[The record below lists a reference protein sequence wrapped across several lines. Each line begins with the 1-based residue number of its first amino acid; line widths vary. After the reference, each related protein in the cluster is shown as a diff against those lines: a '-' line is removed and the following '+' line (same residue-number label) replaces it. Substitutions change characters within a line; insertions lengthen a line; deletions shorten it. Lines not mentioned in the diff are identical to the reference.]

1 MFTPNSGYRIECIS
15 CGKINDEKET
25 STYCTSCGDV
35 LDIIYNLP
43 LDQIQYPLK
52 EFTPD
57 PLKSSPTS
65 LKFLSRLSERYNA
78 DLYAKLEFENPTG
91 CFKDRGSYIEV
102 LKALEL
108 GKNAI
113 CLASTGNMAASVAAY
128 ARYFNIPCYVF
139 VPEKTPEAKLAQST
153 IYDAT
158 IIKIKGDFKTCEIL
172 CREFAKSGNYYL
184 AGDYVFRQEGQKS
197 FSYELLEQGLTD
209 FDYIFVPIGAG
220 TNFAAIYKGYKEML
234 AAGLI
239 SKIPSFVAVQPEQSS
254 PVVEGIFK
262 KEKIVADKVN
272 TMADAVAVADPFDF
286 YKVYNGI
293 RETDGLAFTATE
305 NELLSSMKEM
315 AVEEGFFTE
324 PACAIPLACFKNN
337 LDTFNGKKCLFVL
350 TGTGLKS
357 SHIVAK
363 YSLSSPVL
371 DPVLDRI
378 QQYIESGFSDLQR
391 KSWGQSR
398 EMIIGNTSMDAEHA
412 RLYDEYVSGFNKKGK
427 TLKEEEIKALQ
438 SLIYQEDI
446 DLEYPVEV
454 LDYKITMRK
463 KGLVSAAVKLKL
475 PNGEEIL
482 SLDQGVGP
490 LDAVLTAI
498 KDETDEF
505 IPVDVISHQVEILS
519 PDTDSLVICTLTLQK
534 ENHTFSSRGASPDT
548 IEALIQAF
556 LKGLAIA
563 NKVLVE
569 DQLK

>member
-1 MFTPNSGYRIECIS
+1 MFKPNTGYKVQCIS
-15 CGKINDEKET
+15 CGKINDERET

-35 LDIIYNLP
+35 LEVIYERAIE
-43 LDQIQYPLK
+43 QIQYPLQ
-52 EFTPD
+52 EFHPD
-57 PLKSSPTS
+57 PLKAHPTS
-65 LKFLSRLSERYNA
+65 LKYLARLSNQYGA

-102 LKALEL
+102 LKAIEL
-108 GKNAI
+108 GADAI

-128 ARYFNIPCYVF
+128 ACYFRIPCFVF
-139 VPEKTPEAKLAQST
+139 VPEKTPEVKLAQST

-158 IIKIKGDFKTCEIL
+158 IVKIKGDFKTCELL

-239 SKIPSFVAVQPEQSS
+239 SKVPSFVAVQPEQSS
-254 PVVEGIFK
+254 PVVQGIFK

-286 YKVYNGI
+286 YKVYDGI
-293 RETDGLAFTATE
+293 RESDGLAFTASE

-337 LDTFNGKKCLFVL
+337 LDTFKGKKCLFVL

-357 SHIVAK
+357 AHIVAK

-371 DPVLDRI
+371 SPKLERI

-398 EMIIGNTSMDAEHA
+398 EMIMGSTMLNGEHA
-412 RLYDEYVSGFNKKGK
+412 RLYDEYVSGFDKKGK
-427 TLKEEEIKALQ
+427 TLKEEEIKALK
-438 SLIYQEDI
+438 SLIFQEDV
-446 DLEYPVEV
+446 DLEFPVEV
-454 LDYKITMRK
+454 LDYKLTMRK
-463 KGLVSAAVKLKL
+463 HGLVSAAVKLKL

-498 KDETDEF
+498 KAETDEF
-505 IPVDVISHQVEILS
+505 IPVEVVNHEVEILS

-534 ENHTFSSRGASPDT
+534 EDHTFTSKGASPDT
-548 IEALIQAF
+548 IEALVQAF
-556 LKGLAIA
+556 VKGLAIA
-563 NKVLVE
+563 NKALVV
-569 DQLK
+569 

>member
-1 MFTPNSGYRIECIS
+1 MFTTNNGYKVVCIS
-15 CGKINDEKET
+15 CGQINDENKT
-25 STYCTSCGDV
+25 STYCTNCGDV
-35 LDIIYNLP
+35 LEVHYAMP

-52 EFTPD
+52 EFKPD
-57 PLKSSPTS
+57 PLKSNPTS
-65 LKFLSRLSERYNA
+65 LKFLSRLSEKYGA

-108 GKNAI
+108 GRDAI

-128 ARYFNIPCYVF
+128 ACYFKIPCFVF
-139 VPEKTPEAKLAQST
+139 VPEKTPEAKLSQST

-158 IIKIKGDFKTCEIL
+158 IVKIKGDFKTCELL

-239 SKIPSFVAVQPEQSS
+239 KKIPSFVAVQPEQSS

-262 KEKIVADKVN
+262 KEKIIADSVN

-286 YKVYNGI
+286 YKVYEGI
-293 RETDGLAFTATE
+293 ERTDGHAFTATE
-305 NELLSSMKEM
+305 DELLSSMKEM

-337 LDTFNGKKCLFVL
+337 TEVFKGKKCLFVL

-357 SHIVAK
+357 AHIVAK

-371 DPVLDRI
+371 DPKLERI
-378 QQYIESGFSDLQR
+378 KQYIDSGFSDLQR
-391 KSWGQSR
+391 NSWGQSR
-398 EMIIGNTSMDAEHA
+398 EMIMGNTAMSTEHA
-412 RLYDEYVSGFNKKGK
+412 RLYDEYISGFDKKGK
-427 TLKEEEIKALQ
+427 TLKEEEIKALK
-438 SLIYQEDI
+438 SLIYQEDL
-446 DLEYPVEV
+446 DLEFPVNV
-454 LDYKITMRK
+454 LDYKLTMRK
-463 KGLVSAAVKLKL
+463 NSLVSAAVKLRL
-475 PNGEEIL
+475 PNGEKII

-498 KDETDEF
+498 QAETDEF
-505 IPVDVISHQVEILS
+505 IPVEVINHQVEILS

-534 ENHTFSSRGASPDT
+534 EDHTFTSKGASPDT

-563 NKVLVE
+563 NKALAV
-569 DQLK
+569 

>member
-1 MFTPNSGYRIECIS
+1 MFTTNTGYEIRCIS
-15 CGKINDEKET
+15 CGKINDEHRT

-35 LDIIYNLP
+35 LEVHYNMP
-43 LDQIQYPLK
+43 LNQIQYPLK
-52 EFTPD
+52 EITPD
-57 PLKSSPTS
+57 PLKPGLTT
-65 LKFLSRLSERYNA
+65 LKFLSRLSKRYGA
-78 DLYAKLEFENPTG
+78 DLYSKNEFENPTG
-91 CFKDRGSYIEV
+91 CFKDRGSYVEV
-102 LKALEL
+102 LKAIEL
-108 GKNAI
+108 GRDAI

-128 ARYFNIPCYVF
+128 ACYFKIPCFVF
-139 VPEKTPEAKLAQST
+139 VPEKTPEVKLAQST

-158 IIKIKGDFKTCEIL
+158 IVKIKGDFKTCEIL

-286 YKVYNGI
+286 YKVYEGI
-293 RETDGLAFTATE
+293 EKTDGLAFTATE
-305 NELLSSMKEM
+305 DELLSSMKEM

-324 PACAIPLACFKNN
+324 PACAIPFACFKNN
-337 LDTFNGKKCLFVL
+337 LETFRGKKCLFVL

-357 SHIVAK
+357 AHIVAK

-371 DPVLDRI
+371 DPNLSRI
-378 QQYIESGFSDLQR
+378 KQYIHSGFTELQR

-398 EMIIGNTSMDAEHA
+398 DMIFGDTSMDVEHT
-412 RLYDEYVSGFNKKGK
+412 RLYEEYVSGFDKKGK
-427 TLKEEEIKALQ
+427 TLREEEIKALK
-438 SLIYQEDI
+438 SLIYQEET

-454 LDYKITMRK
+454 LDYKLTMRK
-463 KGLVSAAVKLKL
+463 HGLVSAAVKLKL
-475 PNGEEIL
+475 PNGEEIM

-498 KDETDEF
+498 KDITDEF
-505 IPVDVISHQVEILS
+505 IPVEVLNHQVEILS
-519 PDTDSLVICTLTLQK
+519 PDTDSLVIVSLTLKNKNIYSPQK
-534 ENHTFSSRGASPDT
+534 ERHQ
-548 IEALIQAF
+548 IL
-556 LKGLAIA
+556 
-563 NKVLVE
+563 
-569 DQLK
+569 

>member
-1 MFTPNSGYRIECIS
+1 MFTTNTGYEIRCIS
-15 CGKINDEKET
+15 CGKINDEHRT

-35 LDIIYNLP
+35 LEVHYNMP
-43 LDQIQYPLK
+43 LNQIQYPLK
-52 EFTPD
+52 EITPD
-57 PLKSSPTS
+57 PLKPGLTT
-65 LKFLSRLSERYNA
+65 LKFLSRLSKRYGA
-78 DLYAKLEFENPTG
+78 DLYSKNEFENPTG
-91 CFKDRGSYIEV
+91 CFKDRGSYVEV
-102 LKALEL
+102 LKAIEL
-108 GKNAI
+108 GRDAI

-128 ARYFNIPCYVF
+128 ACYFKIPCFVF
-139 VPEKTPEAKLAQST
+139 VPEKTPEVKLAQST

-158 IIKIKGDFKTCEIL
+158 IVKIKGDFKTCEIL

-286 YKVYNGI
+286 YKVYEGI
-293 RETDGLAFTATE
+293 EKTDGLAFTATE
-305 NELLSSMKEM
+305 DELLSSMKEM

-324 PACAIPLACFKNN
+324 PACAIPFACFKNN
-337 LDTFNGKKCLFVL
+337 LETFKGKKCLFVL

-357 SHIVAK
+357 AHIVAK

-371 DPVLDRI
+371 DPNLSRI
-378 QQYIESGFSDLQR
+378 KQYIHSGFTELQR

-398 EMIIGNTSMDAEHA
+398 DMIFGDTSMDVEHT
-412 RLYDEYVSGFNKKGK
+412 RLYEEYVSGFDKKGK
-427 TLKEEEIKALQ
+427 TLREEEIKALK
-438 SLIYQEDI
+438 SLIYQEET

-454 LDYKITMRK
+454 LDYKLTMRK
-463 KGLVSAAVKLKL
+463 HGLVSAAVKLKL
-475 PNGEEIL
+475 PNGEEIM

-498 KDETDEF
+498 KDITDEF
-505 IPVDVISHQVEILS
+505 IPVEVLNHQVEILS
-519 PDTDSLVICTLTLQK
+519 PDTDSLVIVSLTLKKQEHIFTSK
-534 ENHTFSSRGASPDT
+534 GASPDT

-556 LKGLAIA
+556 VKGLAIA
-563 NKVLVE
+563 NKALAN
-569 DQLK
+569 